1 VSDANDEQ
9 SWIEHPEIFRV
20 GCGHLLRRFERRLRH
35 ARRRYLWCRRS
46 QKPADARGVNP
57 PKGDDIGG
65 RLADKAARRT

>member
-1 VSDANDEQ
+1 M
-9 SWIEHPEIFRV
+9 RV
-20 GCGHLLRRFERRLRH
+20 DDICG
-35 ARRRYLWCRRS
+35 AGRS